1 MKKKSLLA
9 SALAAVALAALPVAA
24 QATAT
29 GSALTLSP
37 TPEPSEMTSGAPSEN
52 MSGAPSEMPSEGPSE
67 NMSGAPSE
75 GGEATLPFGP
85 GCAALPSSGPGSI
98 ASMAKERVATAAA
111 ANPRLSQLV
120 GAFKE
125 AGLVDTLNSAE
136 GITVFAPSNE
146 AFSQIPQE
154 VREKLKSDKALLK
167 KVLTYHVVSG
177 KVTPKELKSGTL
189 ETLEG
194 GKLTVKEEN
203 GEYTVNDAK
212 IICGNVPTAN
222 AVVYIIDKVLVPPH

>member
-9 SALAAVALAALPVAA
+9 SALAAAALAAFPVAA

-37 TPEPSEMTSGAPSEN
+37 TPEPSEMTSGAPSE
-52 MSGAPSEMPSEGPSE
+52 MPSEGPSE

-75 GGEATLPFGP
+75 GGEAALPFGP

-111 ANPRLSQLV
+111 GNPKLSQLV
-120 GAFKE
+120 GALKE

-222 AVVYIIDKVLVPPH
+222 AVVYIIDKVLVPPQ